1 MSYIYGI
8 IQDALFRKSGIRSD
22 NHQYFAKN
30 HRGGVIG
37 FILGLLGIDGGV
49 FIVPLLIYILRVPT
63 KIAAATSIF
72 IQ

>member
-1 MSYIYGI
+1 M
-8 IQDALFRKSGIRSD
+8 RSD